1 MKWQFF
7 LVFLLST
14 SFLNASLKSDMSS
27 GMVYKHTYETY
38 DGFAHT
44 KHNEYMINYK
54 LLSDDIVK
62 TIFKGKE
69 APKRLIVTDFVNLIT
84 LKNESSMGYI
94 LSNSLKNALLNTYET
109 KVVEVELSKN
119 FKFSA
124 NGLRLLSRNI
134 NNIKNIKF
142 DVKKAL
148 VGTFTYSKTEI
159 IVFVKLIDLKT
170 GLMEGSY
177 TKSLPLGSSVKEH
190 LNIK

>member
-1 MKWQFF
+1 MKWQIFI
-7 LVFLLST
+7 VVLLFTNS
-14 SFLNASLKSDMSS
+14 LNASLKSDMSS
-27 GMVYKHTYETY
+27 GMVYKHSYETY

-54 LLSDDIVK
+54 LLSDDIVS
-62 TIFKGKE
+62 TIFKGNE

-109 KVVEVELSKN
+109 KIVEVELSKN
-119 FKFSA
+119 FKFSG

-190 LNIK
+190 LSIK

>member
-1 MKWQFF
+1 MKWQIFI
-7 LVFLLST
+7 VVLLFTNS
-14 SFLNASLKSDMSS
+14 LNASLKSDMSS

-54 LLSDDIVK
+54 LLSDDIVS
-62 TIFKGKE
+62 TIFKGNE

-109 KVVEVELSKN
+109 KIVEVELSKN
-119 FKFSA
+119 FKFSG

-190 LNIK
+190 LSIK